1 MNKSIMMSKGNLR
14 RAIRQDG
21 RDMERGGRSTKLE
34 SQPAEHWLFA
44 TMRGATLGT
53 LQNDLIAGLTLAAI
67 AIPEQL
73 ATARLAGLGPESG
86 LLAFAAGTVGFAIFG
101 ANRFMSVG
109 ADSTIAPI
117 LAGTLALFATA
128 GTPAYAGLAVL
139 LALMVGV
146 ILIAAGLLRA
156 GWIADL
162 LSIPVTVGFLA
173 GISVHIIAGQL
184 PALLGLA
191 APHGDLGP
199 RLAAIVHDIP
209 HAHLVTTLIGLGV
222 FIAIFAAEKIS
233 PRIPGALIGLAAAAL
248 ATWQLGL
255 AARGVRTLGALSA
268 SLPAIALPPVEFDD
282 VARLLPLALTVAL
295 VCMMQTAAVARSF
308 PSHRNHREA
317 FSRDF
322 LGVGVGNVIT
332 ACVGAFAVNSSPP
345 RTAVTVESRARSK
358 FAGLAAVLVTVV
370 LVAVAGAVFAH
381 VPEAALAG
389 ILIYVGVRIFRVAD
403 MASIAR
409 KGDGEILL
417 VAAAAA
423 LVVLLPV
430 QTGVAFAIGLSL
442 LHSTYLLAR
451 PTCVTLVRLPNTTIW
466 WEPSD
471 DEPGEVVPGV
481 LVFSPA
487 APLTFINADYIAGE
501 LDKALAATTDVRLA
515 VIEAS
520 GITLIDYTGAQT
532 MIATIVRLR
541 ERDIDVVLARLESSR
556 AAGDARRGGL
566 LEALGEGHVFHSV
579 EEAVR
584 ALGPHPAA

>member
-1 MNKSIMMSKGNLR
+1 
-14 RAIRQDG
+14 
-21 RDMERGGRSTKLE
+21 
-34 SQPAEHWLFA
+34 
-44 TMRGATLGT
+44 MRGATLAT
-53 LQNDLIAGLTLAAI
+53 LPADLIAGLTLAAI

-73 ATARLAGLGPESG
+73 ATARLAGLAPEAG
-86 LLAFAAGTVGFAIFG
+86 LFAFAAGTIGFAIFG
-101 ANRFMSVG
+101 ANRFISVG

-117 LAGTLALFATA
+117 MAGTLALFATA
-128 GTPAYAGLAVL
+128 GTPGYAGLAVL
-139 LALMVGV
+139 LALMVGAILV
-146 ILIAAGLLRA
+146 IAGLLRA

-191 APHGDLGP
+191 TPPGGLGP
-199 RLAAIVHDIP
+199 RLAAIAYDVP
-209 HAHLVTTLIGLGV
+209 HAHTVTTLIGVAV
-222 FIAIFAAEKIS
+222 FILAFAAEKLS
-233 PRIPGALIGLAAAAL
+233 PRIPGALIGLVAAAL

-255 AARGVRTLGALSA
+255 AARGVKTLGALSA
-268 SLPAIALPPVEFDD
+268 SLPAIALPPVDFDD
-282 VARLLPLALTVAL
+282 VMRLLPLALTVAL

-308 PSHRNHREA
+308 PSHTDQREA

-322 LGVGVGNVIT
+322 LGVGVGNVI
-332 ACVGAFAVNSSPP
+332 ASLIGAFAVNSSPP
-345 RTAVTVESRARSK
+345 RTAVTVEAHGRSQ
-358 FAGLAAVLVTVV
+358 FAGLAAVLFTALLVV
-370 LVAVAGAVFAH
+370 VAGTAFDH
-381 VPEAALAG
+381 VPVTALAA
-389 ILIYVGVRIFRVAD
+389 ILVYVGVRIFRLAD
-403 MASIAR
+403 MVSIAR

-417 VAAAAA
+417 VVAAAA

-451 PTCVTLVRLPNTTIW
+451 PTCVTLVRLPETTIW
-466 WEPSD
+466 WAPST

-501 LDKALAATTDVRLA
+501 LDKALAASGDVRLV

-520 GITLIDYTGAQT
+520 GITLIDYTGAQR
-532 MIATIVRLR
+532 MIATIARLR
-541 ERDIDVVLARLESSR
+541 ERGIDVALARLESGR
-556 AAGDARRGGL
+556 AADAARRSGL
-566 LEALGEGHVFHSV
+566 LEALGDGRVFHSV

-584 ALGPHPAA
+584 ALPPHAA

>member
-1 MNKSIMMSKGNLR
+1 LHR
-14 RAIRQDG
+14 PTPR
-21 RDMERGGRSTKLE
+21 
-34 SQPAEHWLFA
+34 LFA
-44 TMRGATLGT
+44 ALRTATLGT
-53 LQNDLIAGLTLAAI
+53 MPADLIAGLTLAAI

-73 ATARLAGLGPESG
+73 ATARLAGLAPETG

-117 LAGTLALFATA
+117 MAGTLALFATA

-146 ILIAAGLLRA
+146 ILITVGLLRA

-191 APHGDLGP
+191 TPPGSLGP
-199 RLAAIVHDIP
+199 RLAALVYDIP
-209 HAHLVTTLIGLGV
+209 HAHFATTLIGVAVFLVV
-222 FIAIFAAEKIS
+222 FIAEKLN
-233 PRIPGALIGLAAAAL
+233 PRIPGALIGLVAAAVV
-248 ATWQLGL
+248 TWQLGL
-255 AARGVRTLGALSA
+255 AGSGVKTLGALSV
-268 SLPAIALPPVEFDD
+268 SLPAIAMPAVEFDD
-282 VARLLPLALTVAL
+282 VIRLLPLALTVAL
-295 VCMMQTAAVARSF
+295 VCMLQTAAVVRSF
-308 PSHRNHREA
+308 PSHVNDRED

-322 LGVGVGNVIT
+322 FGVGAGNVI
-332 ACVGAFAVNSSPP
+332 AALIGVFPVNSSPP
-345 RTAVTVESRARSK
+345 RTAVTVESHGQSQ
-358 FAGLAAVLVTVV
+358 FAGLAAVLITAL
-370 LVAVAGAVFAH
+370 LVAVAGTAFDH
-381 VPEAALAG
+381 VPMTALAA
-389 ILIYVGVRIFRVAD
+389 ILVFVGVRIFRLAD
-403 MASIAR
+403 MVSIAR

-417 VAAAAA
+417 VVAAAA

-430 QTGVAFAIGLSL
+430 QSGVAFAIGLSL

-451 PTCVTLVRLPNTTIW
+451 PTCVSLVRLPNTTIW
-466 WEPSD
+466 WAPSA

-487 APLTFINADYIAGE
+487 APLTFINADYIASE
-501 LDKALAATTDVRLA
+501 LDKALAAAGDVRLI

-520 GITLIDYTGAQT
+520 GITLIDYTGAQALVAR
-532 MIATIVRLR
+532 IIRLR
-541 ERDIDVVLARLESSR
+541 ERGIDVALARLESTR
-556 AAGDARRGGL
+556 AAAAASRSGM
-566 LEALGEGHVFHSV
+566 LEALSPGHVFHSV

-584 ALGPHPAA
+584 ALSSHPAA

>member
-1 MNKSIMMSKGNLR
+1 
-14 RAIRQDG
+14 
-21 RDMERGGRSTKLE
+21 MERKGESKKVRS
-34 SQPAEHWLFA
+34 QAADPWLFA
-44 TMRGATLGT
+44 AMRGATLAT
-53 LQNDLIAGLTLAAI
+53 LPADLIAGLTLAAI
-67 AIPEQL
+67 AVPEQL
-73 ATARLAGLGPESG
+73 ATAQLAGLAPETG
-86 LLAFAAGTVGFAIFG
+86 LLAFAAGTIGFAIFG
-101 ANRFMSVG
+101 ANRFISVG

-117 LAGTLALFATA
+117 MAGTLALFATA

-146 ILIAAGLLRA
+146 ILIIAGLLRA

-191 APHGDLGP
+191 APPGGLGP
-199 RLAAIVHDIP
+199 RLAAIVYDVP
-209 HAHLVTTLIGLGV
+209 HAHLATTVIGVAV
-222 FIAIFAAEKIS
+222 FIVVFTAEKLS

-255 AARGVRTLGALSA
+255 AARGVKTLGALSL
-268 SLPAIALPPVEFDD
+268 SLPAIAMPPVDFDD
-282 VARLLPLALTVAL
+282 VMRLLPLALTVAL
-295 VCMMQTAAVARSF
+295 VCMMQTSAVARSF
-308 PSHRNHREA
+308 PSHTNHREA

-322 LGVGVGNVIT
+322 LGVGVGNAI
-332 ACVGAFAVNSSPP
+332 AALIGAFAVNSSPP
-345 RTAVTVESRARSK
+345 RTAVTVESHGRSQ
-358 FAGLAAVLVTVV
+358 FAGLAAILVIAV
-370 LVAVAGAVFAH
+370 LVAVAGTAFDH
-381 VPEAALAG
+381 VPVAALAA
-389 ILIYVGVRIFRVAD
+389 ILVYVGVRIFRLTD
-403 MASIAR
+403 MVSIAR

-417 VAAAAA
+417 VVAAAA

-466 WEPSD
+466 WAPSTG
-471 DEPGEVVPGV
+471 EPGEVVPGV

-501 LDKALAATTDVRLA
+501 LDKALAAAGDVRLV

-520 GITLIDYTGAQT
+520 GITLIDYTGAQS
-532 MIATIVRLR
+532 MIATIARLR
-541 ERDIDVVLARLESSR
+541 GRGIDVALARLESSR
-556 AAGDARRGGL
+556 AADAARRSGL
-566 LEALGEGHVFHSV
+566 LEALGDGRVFHSV

-584 ALGPHPAA
+584 TLRP

>member
-1 MNKSIMMSKGNLR
+1 
-14 RAIRQDG
+14 
-21 RDMERGGRSTKLE
+21 MERKRESKKVRS
-34 SQPAEHWLFA
+34 QAADPWLFA
-44 TMRGATLGT
+44 AMRGATLAT
-53 LQNDLIAGLTLAAI
+53 LPADLIAGLTLAAI

-73 ATARLAGLGPESG
+73 ATARLAGLAPETG
-86 LLAFAAGTVGFAIFG
+86 LLAFAAGTIGFAIFG
-101 ANRFMSVG
+101 ANRFISVG

-117 LAGTLALFATA
+117 MAGTLALFATA

-139 LALMVGV
+139 LALMVGA
-146 ILIAAGLLRA
+146 ILIIAGVLRA

-184 PALLGLA
+184 PTLLGLA
-191 APHGDLGP
+191 TPPGGLGP
-199 RLAAIVHDIP
+199 RLAAIVYDVP
-209 HAHLVTTLIGLGV
+209 HAHVATTLIGVAV
-222 FIAIFAAEKIS
+222 FIVVFTAEKLS

-255 AARGVRTLGALSA
+255 AARGVKTLGALSA
-268 SLPAIALPPVEFDD
+268 SLPAIAMPPLD
-282 VARLLPLALTVAL
+282 VDGVMRLLPLALTVAL

-308 PSHRNHREA
+308 PSHTNDREA

-322 LGVGVGNVIT
+322 LGVGVGNAI
-332 ACVGAFAVNSSPP
+332 AALIGAFAVNSSPP
-345 RTAVTVESRARSK
+345 RTAVTVESHGRSQ
-358 FAGLAAVLVTVV
+358 FAGLAAVLVTAV
-370 LVAVAGAVFAH
+370 LVAVAGTAFDH
-381 VPEAALAG
+381 VPVAALAA
-389 ILIYVGVRIFRVAD
+389 ILVYVGVRIFRLAD
-403 MASIAR
+403 MVSIMR
-409 KGDGEILL
+409 KGEGEILL
-417 VAAAAA
+417 VVAAAA

-430 QTGVAFAIGLSL
+430 QTGVGFAIGLSL

-466 WEPSD
+466 WAPSAG
-471 DEPGEVVPGV
+471 EPGEVVPDV

-501 LDKALAATTDVRLA
+501 LDKALAAAGDVRLV

-520 GITLIDYTGAQT
+520 GITLIDYTGART

-541 ERDIDVVLARLESSR
+541 GRGIDVALARLESGR
-556 AAGDARRGGL
+556 AADAAKRSGL
-566 LEALGEGHVFHSV
+566 LEALGDGRVFHSV

-584 ALGPHPAA
+584 TVQR